1 MINTPGI
8 YEIPAT
14 EYHSDPCP
22 EPSLSASVARTLID
36 RSPLHAWMQHP
47 KLGNQQE
54 EKPAARLSLGSAAHS
69 VILQGDW
76 DSIGFIDKDSFR
88 TNAAKEQR
96 DEILAA
102 GGTPL
107 LEKDRSRRS
116 RRWSPNF
123 AERAGIDR
131 SGFETERTLI
141 WQDRIPPESEPI
153 WCRAR
158 VDLLGDRLILD
169 LKTTAVP
176 ATPERWGRNTSLGL
190 RDAVRILPPGL
201 DQALNGGKPPAF
213 RFIVQETTPP
223 YSVAQFSFDGAGLDY
238 ADYLAEQAV
247 WKWGECIKAQSW
259 PSYAAGVNVMEA
271 PVLGA
276 RETGGGIMTKH
287 TPGPWR
293 VTYPHEGGWF
303 VVCDRGRKSDCGN
316 GFDGYG
322 TDPASRLECQ
332 ANAHLISDARETAA
346 ERDRLKSR

>member
-47 KLGNQQE
+47 KLGVQQE
-54 EKPAARLSLGSAAHS
+54 EKPEARLSLGKAAHS
-69 VILQGDW
+69 VILEGDW
-76 DSIGFIDKDSFR
+76 NGIWFIDKDSFR
-88 TNAAKEQR
+88 TKAAQEERTKA
-96 DEILAA
+96 IAA
-102 GGTPL
+102 GVTPL
-107 LEKDRSRRS
+107 LQKDRGTIAAMVAE
-116 RRWSPNF
+116 F
-123 AERAGIDR
+123 ERAGMDR

-141 WQDRIPPESEPI
+141 WKDKATEAAPTI

-176 ATPERWGRNTSLGL
+176 ATPERWGRNLIW
-190 RDAVRILPPGL
+190 DYAM
-201 DQALNGGKPPAF
+201 QAGFYRRGYKALKGGKPPAF

-223 YSVAQFSFDGAGLDY
+223 YSVAQFAFDGAGLDY

-271 PVLGA
+271 PYWV
-276 RETGGGIMTKH
+276 RE
-287 TPGPWR
+287 
-293 VTYPHEGGWF
+293 
-303 VVCDRGRKSDCGN
+303 
-316 GFDGYG
+316 
-322 TDPASRLECQ
+322 RLE
-332 ANAHLISDARETAA
+332 EG
-346 ERDRLKSR
+346 